1 MRLAGRVA
9 LLVALWLLAWGD
21 ITLANLL
28 SGLAVAG
35 ALLVAFPLAPSK
47 GATARFHPLGFAKLA
62 AWVAVQLVVSNI
74 VMTREILRHRPQ
86 AHPGVVAHRL
96 TWPSEQTVTLMTS
109 VIALS
114 PGTMTVDADADSSTI
129 YVHFYDLRDIAR
141 ARATLERLER
151 LAVGVIGPQ
160 HNIPNLATDKEQP

>member
-1 MRLAGRVA
+1 MRLAGRIA

-47 GATARFHPLGFAKLA
+47 GTTARFHPLGFAQLA

-74 VMTREILRHRPQ
+74 VMTREILRRRPK

-114 PGTMTVDADADSSTI
+114 PGTMVVDVSRDASTI
-129 YVHFYDLRDIAR
+129 YVHFLKLHDPDAAHASMR
-141 ARATLERLER
+141 RLESLVER
-151 LAVGVIGPQ
+151 AVSHPRSLPQ
-160 HNIPNLATDKEQP
+160 PSEEPS